1 MYMNIRK
8 FYLLAIVVCLSMIL
22 VFSAAGCM
30 SEVTLGKATKNE
42 TGGKEEPDKELF
54 DKYFSDIDLGGTKGF
69 FVGTIIDESV
79 STFLPHQEGRL
90 YGGFNNKENFIFK
103 TAVLD
108 LKTNDFVKRCADTV
122 SSEGADGFS
131 MEILEWKFLRPGN
144 YEYRVYIEDTLVAA
158 LPFEVMSYFD
168 YFRSRYLD

>member
-1 MYMNIRK
+1 MNIRK
-8 FYLLAIVVCLSMIL
+8 FYLLATVVCLSMIL
-22 VFSAAGCM
+22 VFSVAGCM

-42 TGGKEEPDKELF
+42 AGEKEEPDKELF
-54 DKYFSDIDLGGTKGF
+54 NRYFSDIGLGGVKGF
-69 FVGTIIDESV
+69 FVTTIDDNV

-103 TAVLD
+103 TSVLN
-108 LKTNDFVKRCADTV
+108 LETNDFIKRCADTV
-122 SSEGADGFS
+122 SSEESDGFS

-144 YEYRVYIEDTLVAA
+144 YEYRIYIEDTLVAV